1 MKWLG
6 ISLLMVIS
14 SLSPLVSATETY
26 PETDYVSEYS
36 KAVQSAFERCTEWPA
51 HDGTWLVVS
60 EHPMGTEAP
69 LLSNAWLV
77 EADAKEIQ
85 HWLEIDRIEVAC
97 PQIDRQHEPRWTP
110 NDPKFGDQWH
120 LENTGQTSGGVSGE
134 DANLTGAWQSYQ
146 GSGVTIG
153 IVDDGVDTDHPDLS
167 TNYDSSNDY
176 DYCGN
181 DGNPNP
187 SNWNAHGT
195 AAAGVA
201 AATGNNSVGVSGAAP
216 DANLLGLL
224 LIACSTPDS
233 KEADALSHENQI
245 VDIYSNSW
253 GPSDDGSTLEAPGP

>member
-1 MKWLG
+1 MAFRAMKWLG

-153 IVDDGVDTDHPDLS
+153 IVDDGVDTCLLYTSPSPRDYAASRMP
-167 TNYDSSNDY
+167 SS
-176 DYCGN
+176 
-181 DGNPNP
+181 
-187 SNWNAHGT
+187 A
-195 AAAGVA
+195 
-201 AATGNNSVGVSGAAP
+201 
-216 DANLLGLL
+216 
-224 LIACSTPDS
+224 
-233 KEADALSHENQI
+233 
-245 VDIYSNSW
+245 
-253 GPSDDGSTLEAPGP
+253 